1 MVCAIIYNYN
11 IPVFI
16 YLIIHHFIYALMQIS
31 INQLVILHRYKN
43 TQQCT
48 SMHGFLLSDLQQLTY
63 ILETTDILYILQI
76 SQNWLKMSREA
87 NF

>member
-16 YLIIHHFIYALMQIS
+16 YLIIPHFIYVLMQIS

-43 TQQCT
+43 IQQCL
-48 SMHGFLLSDLQQLTY
+48 SMHSFLLSDLQRVMLHRYVQK
-63 ILETTDILYILQI
+63 IVHLYYKSVKIG
-76 SQNWLKMSREA
+76 
-87 NF
+87 

>member
-16 YLIIHHFIYALMQIS
+16 YLIIPHFIYALMQIS

-43 TQQCT
+43 IQQCL
-48 SMHGFLLSDLQQLTY
+48 SMHSFLLSDLQRVMLHRYVQKLCIY
-63 ILETTDILYILQI
+63 ITNQSKLAENVT
-76 SQNWLKMSREA
+76 
-87 NF
+87 

>member
-16 YLIIHHFIYALMQIS
+16 YLIIPHFIYASMQIS

-43 TQQCT
+43 IQQCL
-48 SMHGFLLSDLQQLTY
+48 SMQLAHHNG
-63 ILETTDILYILQI
+63 L
-76 SQNWLKMSREA
+76 
-87 NF
+87 